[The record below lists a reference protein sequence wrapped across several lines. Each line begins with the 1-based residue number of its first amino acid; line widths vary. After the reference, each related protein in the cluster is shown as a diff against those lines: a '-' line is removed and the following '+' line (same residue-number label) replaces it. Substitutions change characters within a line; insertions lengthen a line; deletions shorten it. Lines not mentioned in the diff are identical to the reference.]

1 MARVDRSSGRVGGI
15 PGSRPVSRDG
25 WNEWVNSE
33 KEMLRSQGRW
43 RHLRLLQGI
52 GPEFRSPDGSTAV
65 SFASNDYLGLSTH
78 PSVLG
83 AAHDALDRWGAGTGS
98 SRLLVGN
105 RPVHSALEDDLAAWR
120 GSAAALV
127 FPTGFQANLGVL
139 STFAAG
145 ARIVSDELNHASIV
159 DGARLAK
166 AEVTVYRHRDI
177 EHAAHLVA
185 GAPARAVVVTDTVF
199 SMDGDVAD
207 VVGLADVCARADALL
222 VLDDAHAVF
231 DEGALTGAEVA
242 CLRVGTLS
250 KALGSQGGYVAGP
263 QSWIELLLNRA
274 RSFIFTTGLAPA
286 SAAAARAAL
295 AIYRSVEGDARRTTL
310 RRHIE
315 SVRSGHYT
323 PIVPILIGDELA
335 ALDAADR
342 LLQCGLLVPAIRP
355 PAVPPGTS
363 RLRISLSAAH
373 AEADVSRL
381 VEAIGTLV

>member
-1 MARVDRSSGRVGGI
+1 M
-15 PGSRPVSRDG
+15 SRDG

-166 AEVTVYRHRDI
+166 AEVTVYRHRYI

-185 GAPARAVVVTDTVF
+185 GTPPRAVVVTDTVF

-207 VVGLADVCARADALL
+207 VVGLADVCARRRPA
-222 VLDDAHAVF
+222 
-231 DEGALTGAEVA
+231 
-242 CLRVGTLS
+242 
-250 KALGSQGGYVAGP
+250 
-263 QSWIELLLNRA
+263 RA
-274 RSFIFTTGLAPA
+274 R
-286 SAAAARAAL
+286 
-295 AIYRSVEGDARRTTL
+295 RRP
-310 RRHIE
+310 RR
-315 SVRSGHYT
+315 
-323 PIVPILIGDELA
+323 L
-335 ALDAADR
+335 
-342 LLQCGLLVPAIRP
+342 
-355 PAVPPGTS
+355 
-363 RLRISLSAAH
+363 
-373 AEADVSRL
+373 
-381 VEAIGTLV
+381 

>member
-1 MARVDRSSGRVGGI
+1 
-15 PGSRPVSRDG
+15 
-25 WNEWVNSE
+25 
-33 KEMLRSQGRW
+33 
-43 RHLRLLQGI
+43 
-52 GPEFRSPDGSTAV
+52 
-65 SFASNDYLGLSTH
+65 
-78 PSVLG
+78 VLG
-83 AAHDALDRWGAGTGS
+83 AAHDALDQWGAGAGS

-120 GSAAALV
+120 GSEAALV

-177 EHAAHLVA
+177 EHAAQLVA
-185 GAPARAVVVTDTVF
+185 GAPGRAVVVTDTVF

-231 DEGALTGAEVA
+231 GEGALTGVEVA
-242 CLRVGTLS
+242 SLRVGTLS

-295 AIYRSVEGDARRTTL
+295 AIYRSAEGDGRRATL

-315 SVRSGHYT
+315 SVRSGHHT

-335 ALDAADR
+335 ALDAAER

-381 VEAIGTLV
+381 VEAIGALV